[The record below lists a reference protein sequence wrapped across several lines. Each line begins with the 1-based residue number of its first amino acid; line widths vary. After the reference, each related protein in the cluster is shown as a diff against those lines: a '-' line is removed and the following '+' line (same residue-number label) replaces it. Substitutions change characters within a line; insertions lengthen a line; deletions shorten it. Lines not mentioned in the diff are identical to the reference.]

1 MIYQQHSAVVEK
13 TECLVSAE
21 AAAPASSSF
30 FFSSH
35 AAEMVLEMTVAVAA
49 EVMDATASG
58 SSWSSFAAVVD
69 AATEMT
75 AVVDVDANPEILTPD
90 CHKLYQFYI
99 LNSNKASVRI

>member
-13 TECLVSAE
+13 MECLVLVE

-58 SSWSSFAAVVD
+58 SS
-69 AATEMT
+69 
-75 AVVDVDANPEILTPD
+75 
-90 CHKLYQFYI
+90 
-99 LNSNKASVRI
+99 